1 MDAVFKHVEEGV
13 VFQENYAAV
22 FLRLVIFGSKVQVFY
37 LEITEQ
43 TGGLMGERR
52 GASSDLLCWLTVI
65 WSGAPTDSFLAV

>member
-1 MDAVFKHVEEGV
+1 MDAAFKHVEEGV

-22 FLRLVIFGSKVQVFY
+22 CLRLVTFGSKVQVFY

-43 TGGLMGERR
+43 TGGLMGEMR

-65 WSGAPTDSFLAV
+65 WTGAPTDSFLP